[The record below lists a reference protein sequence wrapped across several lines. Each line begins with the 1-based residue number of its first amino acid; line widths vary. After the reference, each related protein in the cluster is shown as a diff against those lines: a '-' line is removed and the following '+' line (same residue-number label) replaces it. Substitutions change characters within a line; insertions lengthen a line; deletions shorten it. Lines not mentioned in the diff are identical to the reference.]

1 MSIARRLRAPLLTL
15 ALTLVVGAFGAVFAH
30 LFREAIFF
38 TLDHVAGDKSSTRVA
53 QDSPRWVVF
62 VVVTSGLL
70 VAAWIGR
77 VAVRR
82 RHERLGLAAVADAA
96 RGSGTGPSVQGT
108 LLRSSGTFVAMSS
121 LASLGREAAIL
132 ETGGSFGAW
141 LGRTFRRQPADLAV
155 TGIAAS
161 FASAYHA
168 PIGAVLYVREHVVN
182 RPERRIVACALAG
195 AVIGQLV
202 SVHLLGGKSIFARG
216 IAPLGAGAFVR
227 AGVALVPALLATKL
241 FFALRQRVTPVST
254 PTSESARVW
263 LRSSAFAV
271 VGGITVAAVPLA
283 SGNGMEAIRLGLTGA
298 TIGLALALL
307 VGKIVAT
314 TAALGSGAPGGVF
327 APSMAVAA
335 GAALLCFETL
345 DRLGVSLPGSHWDG
359 MLAAMSVGIAV
370 GTKTPLVGVVV
381 VAELAGDAR
390 LLPVCAASV
399 VGATLLELA
408 MRSLR
413 PTALERKS
421 SHPSTL
427 DD

>member
-1 MSIARRLRAPLLTL
+1 
-15 ALTLVVGAFGAVFAH
+15 
-30 LFREAIFF
+30 
-38 TLDHVAGDKSSTRVA
+38 
-53 QDSPRWVVF
+53 
-62 VVVTSGLL
+62 
-70 VAAWIGR
+70 
-77 VAVRR
+77 
-82 RHERLGLAAVADAA
+82 
-96 RGSGTGPSVQGT
+96 
-108 LLRSSGTFVAMSS
+108 
-121 LASLGREAAIL
+121 
-132 ETGGSFGAW
+132 
-141 LGRTFRRQPADLAV
+141 
-155 TGIAAS
+155 
-161 FASAYHA
+161 
-168 PIGAVLYVREHVVN
+168 
-182 RPERRIVACALAG
+182 
-195 AVIGQLV
+195 
-202 SVHLLGGKSIFARG
+202 
-216 IAPLGAGAFVR
+216 
-227 AGVALVPALLATKL
+227 
-241 FFALRQRVTPVST
+241 
-254 PTSESARVW
+254 
-263 LRSSAFAV
+263 
-271 VGGITVAAVPLA
+271 
-283 SGNGMEAIRLGLTGA
+283 MEAIRRGLTGA

>member
-1 MSIARRLRAPLLTL
+1 MRIAGRLRAPLLTL
-15 ALTLVVGAFGAVFAH
+15 VLTLLVGAFGATFAH

-38 TLDHVAGDKSSTRVA
+38 TLEHVAGDKSSTHVA

-62 VVVTSGLL
+62 VIVTAGVL

-82 RHERLGLAAVADAA
+82 RHERLGLEAVADAA
-96 RGSGTGPSVQGT
+96 RGAGTGPSVQGT
-108 LLRSSGTFVAMSS
+108 LLRSSGTFVAMTS

-141 LGRTFRRQPADLAV
+141 LGRMFGRQPADLAV

-182 RPERRIVACALAG
+182 RPERRIVGCALAG
-195 AVIGQLV
+195 ALIGQLL
-202 SVHLLGGKSIFARG
+202 SVHLLGGTRIFARG
-216 IAPLGAGAFVR
+216 IAPLSGGAFVR
-227 AGVALVPALLATKL
+227 AGVALVPALAATRL
-241 FFALRQRVTPVST
+241 FFAVRQRVTPVST
-254 PTSESARVW
+254 PTRESPRVW

-271 VGGITVAAVPLA
+271 AAGITVAVVPLA
-283 SGNGMEAIRLGLTGA
+283 SGNGMEAIRRGLTGA
-298 TIGLALALL
+298 TIGLAVALL

-314 TAALGSGAPGGVF
+314 TAALGAGAPGGVF
-327 APSMAVAA
+327 SPSMAVAA

-381 VAELAGDAR
+381 VAELAGDVR
-390 LLPVCAASV
+390 LLPLCAASV
-399 VGATLLELA
+399 VGATLLEMT

-413 PTALERKS
+413 PTAQQRRV